1 MEEEI
6 KTEKSSALLPAMGV
20 LGLGVGTIALVLGIF
35 AMKKAGDVSTTM
47 TDKVEKAAAL
57 SLEIQKF
64 SERTDSIALQI
75 EDLKSADKSS
85 RENLVRQFNDIIGKL
100 NSSIVENRESIKELR
115 AAVETLAKHRTAPRQ
130 TARAEAPAQQQEQKS
145 DAAEESNAEFHVIQ
159 SGDTYAKIAA
169 KYNTTI
175 DALIKANP
183 DLRPSRLK
191 IGQKVKLR

>member
-115 AAVETLAKHRTAPRQ
+115 VAVETLAKHRTAPRQ

-145 DAAEESNAEFHVIQ
+145 DVAEESNAEFHVIQ

-169 KYNTTI
+169 KYNTTV

>member
-115 AAVETLAKHRTAPRQ
+115 TAVETLAKHRTAPRQ

-169 KYNTTI
+169 KYNTTV

>member
-130 TARAEAPAQQQEQKS
+130 TARAEAPTQQQEQKS

-169 KYNTTI
+169 KYNTTV

>member
-75 EDLKSADKSS
+75 EDLKSADKSG

-100 NSSIVENRESIKELR
+100 NNSIVENRESIKELR

-169 KYNTTI
+169 KYNTTV

>member
-6 KTEKSSALLPAMGV
+6 KTEKSSALLPAIGV

-169 KYNTTI
+169 KYNTTV

>member
-85 RENLVRQFNDIIGKL
+85 RENLVRQFNDIIGKV

-169 KYNTTI
+169 KYNTTV

>member
-47 TDKVEKAAAL
+47 TDKVETAAAL

-145 DAAEESNAEFHVIQ
+145 DPAEESNAEFHVIQ

-169 KYNTTI
+169 KYNTTV

>member
-115 AAVETLAKHRTAPRQ
+115 AAVETLAKHRTAPRH

-145 DAAEESNAEFHVIQ
+145 DAAEDSNAEFHVIQ

-169 KYNTTI
+169 KYNTTV

>member
-115 AAVETLAKHRTAPRQ
+115 TAVETLAKHRTAPRQ

-145 DAAEESNAEFHVIQ
+145 DAAEDSNAEFHVIQ

-169 KYNTTI
+169 KYNTTV

>member
-145 DAAEESNAEFHVIQ
+145 DTAEESNAEFHVIQ

-169 KYNTTI
+169 KYNTTV

>member
-169 KYNTTI
+169 KYNTTV

>member
-115 AAVETLAKHRTAPRQ
+115 AAVETLAKHRTAPLQ

-169 KYNTTI
+169 KYNTTV

>member
-130 TARAEAPAQQQEQKS
+130 TARTEAPAQQQEQKS

-169 KYNTTI
+169 KYNTTV

>member
-115 AAVETLAKHRTAPRQ
+115 AAVETLTKHRTAPRQ
-130 TARAEAPAQQQEQKS
+130 TARAEVPAQQQEQKS

-169 KYNTTI
+169 KYNTTV

>member
-115 AAVETLAKHRTAPRQ
+115 TAVETLAKYRTAPRQ

-169 KYNTTI
+169 KYNTTV

>member
-191 IGQKVKLR
+191 IGQKVKLH

>member
-115 AAVETLAKHRTAPRQ
+115 AAVETLAKHRTVPRQ

-169 KYNTTI
+169 KYNTTV

>member
-130 TARAEAPAQQQEQKS
+130 IARAEAPAQQQEQKS
-145 DAAEESNAEFHVIQ
+145 DAAEDSNAEFHVIQ

-169 KYNTTI
+169 KYNTTV

>member
-145 DAAEESNAEFHVIQ
+145 DPAEESNAEFHVIQ

-169 KYNTTI
+169 KYNTTV

>member
-100 NSSIVENRESIKELR
+100 NSSIVGNRESIKELR

-145 DAAEESNAEFHVIQ
+145 EAAEESNAEFHVIQ

-169 KYNTTI
+169 KYN
-175 DALIKANP
+175 K
-183 DLRPSRLK
+183 
-191 IGQKVKLR
+191 

>member
-64 SERTDSIALQI
+64 SERIDSIALQI

-130 TARAEAPAQQQEQKS
+130 TARAEAPAQQQGQKS
-145 DAAEESNAEFHVIQ
+145 DTAEESNAEFHVIQ

-169 KYNTTI
+169 KYNTTV

>member
-47 TDKVEKAAAL
+47 TNKVEKAAAL

-169 KYNTTI
+169 KYNTTV